1 MASARNSGS
10 RVVVMAVTGTLAAIG
25 VGTIWLP
32 FIADKDKVRGLHEES
47 ELDDRSRR
55 EYEAMLR
62 QMQQQGEGGAAT
74 PETPPQPAR
83 QSNSMWSRLKRN
95 S

>member
-10 RVVVMAVTGTLAAIG
+10 RVVVMAVTGMLAAIG
-25 VGTIWLP
+25 VGTVWLP

-47 ELDDRSRR
+47 ELDERSRR

-62 QMQQQGEGGAAT
+62 QMQQQGNAPT
-74 PETPPQPAR
+74 ETPSSPTERP
-83 QSNSMWSRLKRN
+83 SNSMWSRLKRDT
-95 S
+95 

>member
-74 PETPPQPAR
+74 PETPPPPAR